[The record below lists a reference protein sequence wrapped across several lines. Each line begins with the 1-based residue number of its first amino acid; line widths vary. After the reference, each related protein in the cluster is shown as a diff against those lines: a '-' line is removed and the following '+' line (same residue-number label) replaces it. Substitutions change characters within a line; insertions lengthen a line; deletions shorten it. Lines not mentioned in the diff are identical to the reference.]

1 MSKSKPANIVEQL
14 RQAVQASG
22 QTPYA
27 LAKLA
32 GIDRAAL
39 GRFVHRER
47 GLTLDSA
54 ASLCTVLG
62 LELRRVRKE
71 GR

>member
-1 MSKSKPANIVEQL
+1 MSKSKPTSIAEQL
-14 RQAVQASG
+14 RQAVQDSG

-32 GIDRAAL
+32 GIDRSAL
-39 GRFVHRER
+39 LRFLHDER

-54 ASLCTVLG
+54 AALCDVLG
-62 LELRRVRKE
+62 LELRPVKK
-71 GR
+71 GK